1 MKRLVLLGGGHAH
14 LAVLKDLA
22 RQGLPGTEVILVT
35 PHPRTLYSG
44 MIPGLVAGHYSAE
57 QCAIDTEAL
66 ARAARVA
73 VRHTVATGLD
83 ADARIVQLAEGGPLA
98 YDWLSLDTGP
108 VIDRDAIAGAR
119 EHALFV
125 RPIEHFVTL
134 WQQVVELAGAR
145 PLRVAVIGGG
155 AGGVELAM
163 AVKWR
168 LKDRA
173 HVDLV
178 TGGVPPVAT
187 HPAAVQARVRKALLT
202 LGVALL
208 EERCT
213 GIEAGRVLLA
223 NGAALACDAPIV
235 AIGTA
240 PPPWLADSRLQLK
253 EGFVATNPDLRSAS
267 HPNVFAAGDVASRV
281 DIEHPKSGV
290 YAVRAGP
297 PLAENIRLAVGMQPG
312 RPYMPPERTL
322 NLISCG
328 RKRAIAA
335 RGDWS
340 AEGAWVWFWKNW
352 IDTRFVRRARA

>member
-22 RQGLPGTEVILVT
+22 RQGLPGTEAVLVT

-44 MIPGLVAGHYSAE
+44 MIPGLVAGHYTLD

-73 VRHTVATGLD
+73 VRHTLATGLD
-83 ADARIVQLAEGGPLA
+83 AGARRVTLADGAPLE

-108 VIDRDAIAGAR
+108 VIDRDAIPGAR

-134 WQQVVELAGAR
+134 WQRVVELAGTR
-145 PLRVAVIGGG
+145 PLRVAVVGGG

-168 LKDRA
+168 LKEHA

-187 HPAAVQARVRKALLT
+187 HPPAVQDRVRKALLA

-213 GIEAGRVLLA
+213 GIEAGRVQLA

-240 PPPWLADSRLQLK
+240 PPPWLAGSGLQLK
-253 EGFVATNPDLRSAS
+253 DGFVATNPDLRSAS
-267 HPNVFAAGDVASRV
+267 HPNVFAAGDVASRL
-281 DIEHPKSGV
+281 DADHPKSGV

-297 PLAENIRLAVGMQPG
+297 PLAQNLRLAVGMQPG
-312 RPYMPPERTL
+312 KAYTPPERTL

-328 RKRAIAA
+328 RKFAIAS
-335 RGDWS
+335 RGEWS
-340 AEGAWVWFWKNW
+340 AEGAWVWLWKNW